1 MSSEERS
8 YLSSQESIGLAI
20 FTSLQTAI
28 GTTANLLVII
38 YFLVPR
44 NYKNRCTSDKL
55 TLNLAISDLVS
66 LTTYLPWRTHLLL
79 LRKGTKDY
87 KIYAS
92 LYVVCIFATGNAIIS
107 IAFDRFTAVIWP
119 LRYKVLITKRVS
131 STFIAVSWMSAVLLG
146 VLHRLSYIFDKH
158 KDYEMFLCVISFV
171 QLVVLTVIYSV
182 LLIQSRKHARNISKL
197 GGKIQKENIFLRK
210 SVFTTFI
217 IVCLFYITFLPY
229 SIYRVYSNMNSDL
242 TDYEKHTAWRWLTA
256 FSFVN
261 SCCNP
266 FVYFFGLE
274 RHMRRFRKCFMV
286 MFSRRSIDETTN
298 IQMNEFENPN
308 RQAAGSQN
316 TT

>member
-1 MSSEERS
+1 MSSQERR

-20 FTSLQTAI
+20 FTSLQTAT

-38 YFLVPR
+38 YFLLPR

-55 TLNLAISDLVS
+55 TLSLAISDLVA

-79 LRKGTKDY
+79 LGKGTEDY
-87 KIYAS
+87 KIYTS
-92 LYVVCIFATGNAIIS
+92 LYVVCIFATGNAVIS
-107 IAFDRFTAVIWP
+107 IAFDRFTAVIWSR
-119 LRYKVLITKRVS
+119 RYKVLMTKRVS

-146 VLHRLSYIFDKH
+146 VLHRLSYMFDKH
-158 KDYEMFLCVISFV
+158 KDYELFLCVISFV

-182 LLIQSRKHARNISKL
+182 LLIQLRKHTRNISKL
-197 GGKIQKENIFLRK
+197 RGKFQKEKIFLRK
-210 SVFTTFI
+210 SVFTSFI
-217 IVCLFYITFLPY
+217 IVCLFYIRFLPY
-229 SIYRVYSNMNSDL
+229 IIYRVYSNMNSDL

-256 FSFVN
+256 SFVN

-286 MFSRRSIDETTN
+286 MFNCRSNDETTN
-298 IQMNEFENPN
+298 IQMNEIENPN
-308 RQAAGSQN
+308 RQAAESQN
-316 TT
+316 IT